1 MIINVDMIYP
11 IGSLYITTSTVS
23 PAVSFGGT
31 WTQITND
38 AYLKIVTSNAGS
50 LGGTS
55 SNHKIPV
62 SSMPSHSHP
71 YNQWVF
77 NGSSASGTHYGYGW
91 ESNTGTMYNNMPS
104 SWASIGNTGGGQAYY
119 PYYYGVY
126 VWKRTA

>member
-1 MIINVDMIYP
+1 MIYP

-23 PAVSFGGT
+23 PAISFGGT
-31 WTQITND
+31 WTQITDD
-38 AYLKIVTSNAGS
+38 AYLKIVNTSNAVGS

-62 SSMPSHSHP
+62 SSMPSHSHS
-71 YNQWVF
+71 YNQWIF
-77 NGSSASGTHYGYGW
+77 NGASASGGTHYGYGW

-104 SWASIGNTGGGQAYY
+104 NWASIGNTGGGQAYY

-126 VWKRTA
+126 VWKRIA

>member
-1 MIINVDMIYP
+1 MIYP

-23 PAVSFGGT
+23 PAISFGGT
-31 WTQITND
+31 WTQITDD
-38 AYLKIVTSNAGS
+38 AYLKIVNTSSAVGS

-62 SSMPSHSHP
+62 SSMPSHSHS
-71 YNQWVF
+71 YNQWLF
-77 NGSSASGTHYGYGW
+77 NGASASGGAHYGYGW

-104 SWASIGNTGGGQAYY
+104 NWASIGNTGGGQAYY

-126 VWKRTA
+126 VWKRIA